1 MRQQDCAGLGSNVL
15 GFTESQRRR
24 RVKYENRSK
33 HAKKRVRDSKGRF
46 LSRKARAEREK
57 LKKEKEGTQKG
68 KTEDA
73 KLDSSKRI
81 KKKTRGAVGLALD
94 SGKVKT
100 VSKEASNKD
109 PIVSENKTNQLA

>member
-1 MRQQDCAGLGSNVL
+1 MGSNAL

-46 LSRKARAEREK
+46 LSRKARAEIEK
-57 LKKEKEGTQKG
+57 LKKEKEGTEKV
-68 KTEDA
+68 KTEDP
-73 KLDSSKRI
+73 KLETSKRI
-81 KKKTRGAVGLALD
+81 KKKSRGPVSLALD
-94 SGKVKT
+94 SVKEKT
-100 VSKEASNKD
+100 VSKEASIKD